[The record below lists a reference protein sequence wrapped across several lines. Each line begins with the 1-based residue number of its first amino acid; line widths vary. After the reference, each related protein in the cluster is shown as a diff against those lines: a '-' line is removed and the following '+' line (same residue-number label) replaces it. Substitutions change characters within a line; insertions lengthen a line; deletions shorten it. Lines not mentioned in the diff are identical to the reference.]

1 MNGKF
6 KSFKTRQ
13 REASIERAIAHKE
26 GHIAGAITVLITT
39 VAVIIWEYS
48 KYTGSHFGNIAA
60 AAALSGLI
68 SVICFFISI
77 TEITN
82 ALEQIFFCSEKFSPE
97 DATAIRCFA
106 VARFLIAI
114 FIVYVAMSKGIPWI
128 HSVLLSPADLAFL
141 HNIGIL

>member
-26 GHIAGAITVLITT
+26 GHIAGAITALITT

-68 SVICFFISI
+68 SVICFLLASRKSP
-77 TEITN
+77 T
-82 ALEQIFFCSEKFSPE
+82 LLSRYFS
-97 DATAIRCFA
+97 AQR
-106 VARFLIAI
+106 
-114 FIVYVAMSKGIPWI
+114 S
-128 HSVLLSPADLAFL
+128 SVLKTPRRFAASR
-141 HNIGIL
+141 